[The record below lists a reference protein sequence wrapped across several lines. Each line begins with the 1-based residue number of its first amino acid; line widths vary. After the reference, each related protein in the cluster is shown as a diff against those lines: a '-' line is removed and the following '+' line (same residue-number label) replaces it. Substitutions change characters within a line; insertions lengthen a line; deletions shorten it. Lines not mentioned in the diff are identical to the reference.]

1 MLSDDSKSPN
11 GNDLVNK
18 LLPLVRQVMS
28 ITDITV
34 GDQKQPFAVRFR
46 GTLIS
51 DSQLAF
57 EKLDPV
63 FNQAGATLLFRE
75 ENGVQEI
82 LGMPGVIQPRAS
94 NPIVNVILFLLTLAS
109 MLVAGAMY
117 GMENLADTSFLGILQ
132 AIVLNLPNGITFAA
146 SLLGILTAH
155 EFGHY
160 FAARFHKVAV
170 SLPYFFPFPFSLFGT
185 LGAFIRLKEPP
196 KNRRVL
202 LDIGLSGPIAGLIV
216 AIPVLLIGLFLSD
229 IGQLP
234 LNAMAAQGSVLEG
247 NSLLYLAMKYV
258 VTEEFLPK
266 PLHYAGLSPFM
277 YWVRYFFVGLPM
289 PFGGT
294 DVLLHPLAWAGWAG
308 LLVTMLN
315 LIPAGQLDGGHAIYV
330 LLGKA
335 TARLWPFIIGVLL
348 LLGMVWPGW
357 YIWAGLVFLMGRTYA
372 RPRDEITPLD
382 PRRKWLAVFGL
393 VLFVLVFIP
402 VPLRSF

>member
-1 MLSDDSKSPN
+1 MLLDDSGSPN
-11 GNDLVNK
+11 NLADK

-28 ITDITV
+28 ITDITE
-34 GDQKQPFAVRFR
+34 GDQKQPFAIRFR

-63 FNQAGATLLFRE
+63 FKQAGTTLLFRE
-75 ENGVQEI
+75 ENDGHEI
-82 LGMPGVIQPRAS
+82 LGMPGVIQPQAS
-94 NPIVNVILFLLTLAS
+94 NPLVNVILFLLTLAS
-109 MLVAGAMY
+109 MLMAGAMY
-117 GMENLADTSFLGILQ
+117 GMEAPADTSFLGILRATLQ
-132 AIVLNLPNGITFAA
+132 NLPNGITFAA

-160 FAARFHKVAV
+160 FAARFHRIAV
-170 SLPYFFPFPFSLFGT
+170 SLPYFLPFPLSLFGT

-216 AIPVLLIGLFLSD
+216 AIPVLLVGLYLSD
-229 IGQLP
+229 LGRLP
-234 LNAMAAQGSVLEG
+234 LNAIMAQGSVLEG
-247 NSLLYLAMKYV
+247 NSLLYLAMKYI
-258 VTEEFLPK
+258 VTGEFLPK
-266 PLHYAGLSPFM
+266 PLHYAGLSPFI

-289 PFGGT
+289 PYGGT

-335 TARLWPFIIGVLL
+335 TTRLWPFIIGLLL
-348 LLGMVWPGW
+348 LLGTVWPGW

-382 PRRKWLAVFGL
+382 PRRKWVAIFGL

-402 VPLRSF
+402 VPLRTF